1 MSYNEHLTSG
11 LAAIWDCTT
20 GEAAER
26 IAPKRKRISQGSS
39 REEIPW
45 TAARCNRLLR
55 TITSRVNILRKQ
67 SKLCAAGSSVR
78 EVQPCRSVGHSSSEE
93 TTPPPRKDHR
103 ISANDPDWIP
113 EANLKAPSR
122 IYGGRA
128 KSQQKIATRKADSG
142 FSTPF
147 VKRLLNNAPA
157 STNKLSS
164 CNATTDKHPKKMRRL
179 PVQLASS
186 NEEAQRNLVRA
197 FDGLLTTTNSTSGP
211 GRTGA
216 RSLMSACLRRV
227 PDYIDL
233 EAEDL
238 DQDYETD
245 ESITSSIYSELESLG
260 TNSEGGWSGL
270 REVVRSHGLHLIC
283 AAIEEGLIQDSRI
296 DELVSACSKHTALFE
311 ADLLLRTWISRDHAG
326 KTRTLE
332 DSHLALT
339 KLTELRSIH
348 DAPELYLRHHTDLV
362 KSRHVC
368 PSDILRA
375 GSIPFKDL
383 IRGLVSGRGQEA
395 ALSYLEAAV
404 IEDGTS
410 TNATSL
416 PVFSRLASLLASLA
430 LTNPTNADSP
440 TTKLDLFAVVDCIAT
455 TILQQQ
461 GGDASTPKCQS
472 RKSSTAMRNRT
483 TIHPF
488 IMASTLL
495 RLTSSSG
502 RPTLAAKP
510 LNALIS
516 NTASHQSVFVKFTN
530 NVTHHVHRFSDA
542 DELESLLLTTSGL
555 LSPPSEC
562 SDENRSTLNRLAFE
576 IAFAYRDQTD
586 IDIDHHFT
594 AKLATSSRGSVS
606 SVSQTPRRRVQVS
619 GYKWEEGLCE
629 WVAATPLPKSPL
641 TNRAL
646 DMQDQSSPRQLLTP
660 KRDSP
665 LRSPQYS
672 LSVLPSSPD
681 MIASFQ
687 SPARTNDTTPKD
699 RPALQER
706 SVNQTLRIATSSP
719 MQKKLLGHLKPT
731 VPKQVHLKEERAKK
745 AALLAQAAAMAPPP
759 KRVYDKHSHSLVVG
773 SSANDDVLHRDANAD
788 TDELGMLT
796 PARKKS
802 KRVSRLAGVR
812 RASVRISLP
821 ARTRP
826 SNGYEDAM
834 SEDELGL

>member
-11 LAAIWDCTT
+11 LAAIWECTT

-55 TITSRVNILRKQ
+55 TITSRVNILRRQ

-78 EVQPCRSVGHSSSEE
+78 EVQPCCSVGHSSSEE

-113 EANLKAPSR
+113 EADLKAPSR

-157 STNKLSS
+157 STTKPWP
-164 CNATTDKHPKKMRRL
+164 CNATIDKHPKKMRRL

-197 FDGLLTTTNSTSGP
+197 FDGLLATTNSTAGSE
-211 GRTGA
+211 RTGA

-227 PDYIDL
+227 PDYINF

-245 ESITSSIYSELESLG
+245 ENITSSIYSELENLG

-270 REVVRSHGLHLIC
+270 REVVRSHGLHLVC
-283 AAIEEGLIQDSRI
+283 AAIEEGLIQDTRI
-296 DELVSACSKHTALFE
+296 SELVSACSKHTALSE
-311 ADLLLRTWISRDHAG
+311 ADSLLRTWISRDHAG
-326 KTRTLE
+326 KTKTLQE
-332 DSHLALT
+332 SHLALT

-348 DAPELYLRHHTDLV
+348 DAPELYLRYHTDLV
-362 KSRHVC
+362 RSRHVC
-368 PSDILRA
+368 PSDVLRA
-375 GSIPFKDL
+375 GSTPFKDL

-395 ALSYLEAAV
+395 ALAYLEAAV

-410 TNATSL
+410 SNATSL

-440 TTKLDLFAVVDCIAT
+440 TTKLDLFAVMDCIAT

-461 GGDASTPKCQS
+461 GGHASTLKCQS
-472 RKSSTAMRNRT
+472 RNTSTAMKNRT

-495 RLTSSSG
+495 RLKSSSG
-502 RPTLAAKP
+502 RTTLAAKP

-516 NTASHQSVFVKFTN
+516 TTATYQSAFVKFTN
-530 NVTHHVHRFSDA
+530 NVIHHVHRFSDA
-542 DELESLLLTTSGL
+542 DELDSLLLTTSGL
-555 LSPPSEC
+555 LSPPPEC
-562 SDENRSTLNRLAFE
+562 SDENQSTLNRLAFE

-586 IDIDHHFT
+586 IEIDHHFT
-594 AKLATSSRGSVS
+594 AKLATSNRDSAS
-606 SVSQTPRRRVQVS
+606 SISQTPRRRVQVS

-629 WVAATPLPKSPL
+629 WVAATPLPKANL
-641 TNRAL
+641 ANHML
-646 DMQDQSSPRQLLTP
+646 DTQDRSSPKQLLTP
-660 KRDSP
+660 KQDSP
-665 LRSPQYS
+665 YRPPRKS
-672 LSVLPSSPD
+672 LLVVPSSPD

-687 SPARTNDTTPKD
+687 SPGHTNETTSKA
-699 RPALQER
+699 RPALHER
-706 SVNQTLRIATSSP
+706 SANQTLRIATSSP

-745 AALLAQAAAMAPPP
+745 AALLARAAAMAPPP
-759 KRVYDKHSHSLVVG
+759 KGVHTKRSRSLFVG
-773 SSANDDVLHRDANAD
+773 SSANDEVMHRDANAD
-788 TDELGMLT
+788 IDELGMLT

-802 KRVSRLAGVR
+802 KRASILAGVR
-812 RASVRISLP
+812 RASVRVSLP

-826 SNGYEDAM
+826 SNGCADVM

>member
-55 TITSRVNILRKQ
+55 TITSRVNILRRQ
-67 SKLCAAGSSVR
+67 SKLCATGSSVR
-78 EVQPCRSVGHSSSEE
+78 EVQPCRSVGRSSSEE
-93 TTPPPRKDHR
+93 ATPPRAGHK

-113 EANLKAPSR
+113 EANPKASSR

-147 VKRLLNNAPA
+147 VKRLLNIAPA
-157 STNKLSS
+157 STNKLLSRD
-164 CNATTDKHPKKMRRL
+164 AAPDRHPKKMRRL

-186 NEEAQRNLVRA
+186 HEEAQRNLVRA
-197 FDGLLTTTNSTSGP
+197 FDGLLATTNAASGP
-211 GRTGA
+211 ERTGA

-245 ESITSSIYSELESLG
+245 ENITSSIYSELESLG

-270 REVVRSHGLHLIC
+270 REVVRSHGLHLVC
-283 AAIEEGLIQDSRI
+283 EAVEEGLIQDSRI
-296 DELVSACSKHTALFE
+296 YELVSACSKHTALFE

-368 PSDILRA
+368 PSDVLRA
-375 GSIPFKDL
+375 GSTPFKDL

-395 ALSYLEAAV
+395 ALVYLEAAV

-410 TNATSL
+410 SNATSL

-461 GGDASTPKCQS
+461 GGHASTPKCKS
-472 RKSSTAMRNRT
+472 RNTSTAMKNRT

-488 IMASTLL
+488 IIASTLL
-495 RLTSSSG
+495 RLTSSSV
-502 RPTLAAKP
+502 RPVLAAKP

-516 NTASHQSVFVKFTN
+516 TTATHQSAFVKFTN

-555 LSPPSEC
+555 LCPPPEC

-586 IDIDHHFT
+586 IEIDHHFT
-594 AKLATSSRGSVS
+594 AKLATSNS
-606 SVSQTPRRRVQVS
+606 SISQTPRRRVQVS

-629 WVAATPLPKSPL
+629 WVAATPLPKPNL
-641 TNRAL
+641 ENHML
-646 DMQDQSSPRQLLTP
+646 DTQDRSSPKQLLTP

-665 LRSPQYS
+665 NRPSTKSS
-672 LSVLPSSPD
+672 LVLPSSPD

-687 SPARTNDTTPKD
+687 SPAHTNETTSKA

-706 SVNQTLRIATSSP
+706 SANQTLRIATSSP

-759 KRVYDKHSHSLVVG
+759 KGVYTKRSRSLFVG

-802 KRVSRLAGVR
+802 KRASRLAGVR
-812 RASVRISLP
+812 RASVRVSLP

-826 SNGYEDAM
+826 SNGCADVM